1 MIGLQADLV
10 TLLSGEVERLARLV
24 TRTLI
29 TETDTEAGANAG
41 AEAGA
46 GVEVGAGAV
55 GGVEV
60 VEWAV
65 RTAMMGLGAALL
77 EGLLS
82 GDAGYRGPVTDCAD
96 GHPARFVGYRDKTLD
111 TVLGRIR
118 VRRAYYHCPDCHAG
132 VVPRDT
138 DLGVTA
144 TSTSPG
150 LTAMIARAGAGLPF
164 VQAAGLIGDLA
175 GIEVNPKR
183 VERSA
188 EATGQTVA
196 ENIEAQNTAI
206 LARDVVPLPP
216 SPLPDML
223 YIAIDGTGVPMR
235 PAETAGRAGK
245 HPDGRARTRE
255 VKLASL
261 FTQTRCDATGFPLR
275 DPDSTSYLASFEPAG
290 VFGRA
295 VLAESR
301 RRGAEH
307 IRQLVVL
314 GDGAAWIWNQATQR
328 WPEATQI
335 VDIYHAREHLHEIAG
350 LLAESLGDD
359 LETWKAAR
367 LAELDAGNI
376 TDMLTAIRKPLPR
389 DGKCHALDKALP
401 YFETNA
407 HRMDYAR
414 FRRLGMFIG
423 SGVVEAGCK
432 AVIGQRLK
440 LSGMR
445 WTITGATGITT
456 LRCAH
461 ASPSGPAPHNQMIT
475 A

>member
-1 MIGLQADLV
+1 MIGLQTDLGVMLAD
-10 TLLSGEVERLARLV
+10 EVDRLARLV
-24 TRTLI
+24 TRTLGGPRAGC
-29 TETDTEAGANAG
+29 DTSAGSG
-41 AEAGA
+41 E
-46 GVEVGAGAV
+46 GVET
-55 GGVEV
+55 VEL
-60 VEWAV
+60 AV
-65 RTAMMGLGAALL
+65 RSAMMGLGASLL

-82 GDAGYRGPVTDCAD
+82 GDAGYRGPLTDCAAA
-96 GHPARFVGYRDKTLD
+96 HPARFVGYRDKTLD

-118 VRRAYYHCPDCHAG
+118 LRRAYYHCGQCHTG
-132 VVPRDT
+132 TVPRDA

-150 LTAMIARAGAGLPF
+150 LTAMTARAGAALPF
-164 VQAAGLIGDLA
+164 AQAAGLLTELA

-183 VERSA
+183 VERCA
-188 EATGQTVA
+188 EATGQTLA
-196 ENIEAQNTAI
+196 EATAVENTAI
-206 LARDVVPLPP
+206 LTRDVVPLPP

-235 PAETAGRAGK
+235 PAETTGRAGK
-245 HPDGRARTRE
+245 HPDGKARTRE
-255 VKLASL
+255 IKLACL
-261 FTQTRCDATGFPLR
+261 FTQTRRDAKGFPLR
-275 DPDSTSYLASFEPAG
+275 DPDSTSYLATFEPAAA
-290 VFGRA
+290 FGRA
-295 VLAESR
+295 TLAESR

-335 VDIYHAREHLHEIAG
+335 VDIYHAREHLHEIVG

-359 LETWKAAR
+359 LDTWKAAR

-376 TDMLTAIRKPLPR
+376 TDLLTAIRKPLPR

-414 FRRLGMFIG
+414 FRSLGMFIG

-445 WTITGATGITT
+445 WTIHGATGITA

-461 ASPSGPAPHNQMIT
+461 ASPPGPAPHNQTTT

>member
-1 MIGLQADLV
+1 MSRLQTDLGA
-10 TLLSGEVERLARLV
+10 LLAGEVEQLARVV
-24 TRTLI
+24 TRTFV
-29 TETDTEAGANAG
+29 
-41 AEAGA
+41 AEGESGGDAGA
-46 GVEVGAGAV
+46 GGGLETVEL
-55 GGVEV
+55 
-60 VEWAV
+60 AV
-65 RTAMMGLGAALL
+65 RTAMMGLDAALL
-77 EGLLS
+77 EGLLG
-82 GDAGYRGPVTDCAD
+82 GDAGYRGPRVDCPD

-118 VRRAYYHCPDCHAG
+118 VRRAYYHCGQCHCG
-132 VVPRDT
+132 VVPRDAS
-138 DLGVTA
+138 LGVAA
-144 TSTSPG
+144 TSASPG
-150 LTAMIARAGAGLPF
+150 LTGMIARAGAALPF
-164 VQAAGLIGDLA
+164 AQAAGLIGDLA
-175 GIEVNPKR
+175 GVGVSAKR

-188 EATGQTVA
+188 ETTGRELA
-196 ENIEAQNTAI
+196 EALDTENTAI
-206 LARDVVPLPP
+206 LTRQVLPLPP
-216 SPLPDML
+216 RAPCPDKL

-235 PAETAGRAGK
+235 PAETTGRAGK
-245 HPDGRARTRE
+245 YPDGKARTRE

-261 FTQTRCDATGFPLR
+261 FAQTRCDAKGFPLR

-335 VDIYHAREHLHEIAG
+335 VDIYHAREHLHEIVG

-389 DGKCHALDKALP
+389 DGKCHALDKALS

-407 HRMDYAR
+407 RLMDYAR

-461 ASPSGPAPHNQMIT
+461 ASPSGPAPHDHTIT